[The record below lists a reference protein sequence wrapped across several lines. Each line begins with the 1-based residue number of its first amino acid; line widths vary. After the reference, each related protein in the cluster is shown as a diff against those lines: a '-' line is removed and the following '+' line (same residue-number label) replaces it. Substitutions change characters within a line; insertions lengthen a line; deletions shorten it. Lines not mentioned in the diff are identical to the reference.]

1 MCNAGPELGTRFLCS
16 MMKRLPAVSAVV
28 ALNASELK
36 PREWRCPERSWPAAT
51 GWSAARGGR
60 GSLGYEVVQGCGG
73 GNGREGLEE

>member
-1 MCNAGPELGTRFLCS
+1 
-16 MMKRLPAVSAVV
+16 MMKRLPAASEV
-28 ALNASELK
+28 ATLKASELK
-36 PREWRCPERSWPAAT
+36 PKEWRWPERPWPAAT